1 MIRKGVFMRV
11 HKVMLALGILALG
24 GIAAFGADPWKS
36 QVTSATIQIIPAVK
50 SMDEAL
56 TAIPVD
62 TTRWGHVIVIR

>member
-1 MIRKGVFMRV
+1 MRV
-11 HKVMLALGILALG
+11 HKVILALGGLALG

>member
-1 MIRKGVFMRV
+1 MRV

-36 QVTSATIQIIPAVK
+36 QVTSATIQIIPGVK

-56 TAIPVD
+56 TSIPVN